1 MALIDKLF
9 DWEITAMT
17 GFFHTVH
24 SACNIIPTAFTPF
37 MDRSA
42 HFHVDYT
49 FVMVS
54 IWLEMLSERF

>member
-37 MDRSA
+37 MDLPI
-42 HFHVDYT
+42 F
-49 FVMVS
+49 
-54 IWLEMLSERF
+54 MLIIPL